1 MTMTLQLT
9 TDQAD
14 ELGKALETYLSDLRT
29 EIAGTD
35 SWDYRESLK
44 ARRNI
49 LSLVLRQVRPGAT
62 RG

>member
-1 MTMTLQLT
+1 MAMTLRLT
-9 TDQAD
+9 TDEA
-14 ELGKALETYLSDLRT
+14 EALGKALETYLSDLQT
-29 EIAGTD
+29 EIVGTD

-44 ARRNI
+44 ARRNV

>member
-1 MTMTLQLT
+1 MAMTLQLT
-9 TDQAD
+9 TDQAE
-14 ELGKALETYLSDLRT
+14 ELGKALETYLGDLRM

-44 ARRNI
+44 ARRNV
-49 LSLVLRQVRPGAT
+49 LSQLLRQMRPEGA